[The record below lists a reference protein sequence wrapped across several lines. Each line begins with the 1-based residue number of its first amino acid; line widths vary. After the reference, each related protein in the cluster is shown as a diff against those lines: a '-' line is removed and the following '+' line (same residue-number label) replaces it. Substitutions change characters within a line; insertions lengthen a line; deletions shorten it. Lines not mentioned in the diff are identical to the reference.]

1 MSDDDYTPDT
11 NPEATDG
18 QDYADSP
25 EPSTFDPQPGLP
37 EPPHPINW
45 NLLSATDLEAELL
58 ELNRWVD
65 WLRHTYGLPSSV
77 IPPMWHRHPELLWE
91 LSALHLSWLAAYDPE
106 QNAAAPLGWHRDFAD
121 ARTRLREW
129 VATSGTRLDR
139 DRPTRQ
145 TSWPGE
151 RPAPPIEETPIVNRD
166 EDFVGFVIDEVN
178 QRRTAED
185 AFYAGV
191 DPETGEPR

>member
-11 NPEATDG
+11 NSETADG
-18 QDYADSP
+18 QGYTDDP
-25 EPSTFDPQPGLP
+25 GPSTFDARPDLP
-37 EPPHPINW
+37 EPPHPVNW
-45 NLLSATDLEAELL
+45 NLLSSTDLEAELL

-65 WLRHTYGLPSSV
+65 WLRHTYGLPASV

-91 LSALHLSWLAAYDPE
+91 LSALHLSWLGAYDPE

-121 ARTRLREW
+121 TRTRLREW

-151 RPAPPIEETPIVNRD
+151 RPAPPVEETQIVNRD
-166 EDFVGFVIDEVN
+166 EDFVSFVIDEVN
-178 QRRTAED
+178 KRQKAED

-191 DPETGEPR
+191 DPDTGETQ